1 MSVPMTKAMGLVLMT
16 LTILLRFTGA
26 FSTDSRLRKQIPSS
40 TSSAIYGAFNRR
52 NKQGDLLK
60 KMEEAKRQREME
72 EKGYGEVTTETKTRK
87 KFIDDD
93 EMKKINDMKRFDE
106 LLNSESATINYDIE
120 GGNYKTQQQEEE
132 EINAGA
138 KGVDRIFEGD
148 PAPTEPFEDLVNMMT
163 GNALGTIGKQRVV
176 PWLNKNSAKQ
186 KDYLVII
193 SDPRAKS
200 TELRS
205 TMNRVSKGLP
215 ADVLSRLVVINADTP
230 AENRRFLKK
239 NNIHNLHILCD
250 EKREWMREYTVL
262 GEQRWA
268 MCMIVLQ
275 EKRVKNLVRE
285 LDVELA
291 TQVIKT
297 AVAQKAR

>member
-1 MSVPMTKAMGLVLMT
+1 
-16 LTILLRFTGA
+16 
-26 FSTDSRLRKQIPSS
+26 
-40 TSSAIYGAFNRR
+40 
-52 NKQGDLLK
+52 
-60 KMEEAKRQREME
+60 MEEAKRQREKE
-72 EKGYGEVTTETKTRK
+72 EMGNDEVVNESQKSE

-106 LLNSESATINYDIE
+106 LLNSESVTINYDID

-132 EINAGA
+132 EMNAGA
-138 KGVDRIFEGD
+138 RGVDRIFEGD
-148 PAPTEPFEDLVNMMT
+148 PAPTEPFEDLINMVT
-163 GNALGTIGKQRVV
+163 GNALGTNGKQRVV
-176 PWLNKNSAKQ
+176 PWLNKSSAKQ

-205 TMNRVSKGLP
+205 TMSRMSKGLP

-239 NNIHNLHILCD
+239 NNIENIHVLCD

-268 MCMIVLQ
+268 MCMIVVQ
-275 EKRVKNLVRE
+275 EERVKNLVRE

-297 AVAQKAR
+297 AVAQKSR